1 MFMLFCSVHFHYY
14 NKSIFF
20 MGKFICFPH
29 NHIQQAIYVPNSTAD
44 FIRTS
49 LHFNGFP
56 IYLTEN

>member
-1 MFMLFCSVHFHYY
+1 
-14 NKSIFF
+14 

-29 NHIQQAIYVPNSTAD
+29 NHIQQAIYVPNFTAD